1 MTETLDA
8 RVARLQQPG
17 IIDMHF
23 DLLMDLYE
31 KRSRSNVLG
40 QEFEKDL
47 EAGSVGLIG
56 AAIWLEDHYVPEL
69 ALRVG
74 LDQVVRLHE
83 EVDANPRFAIC
94 KSYDDIVAARAANKF
109 GFLITMEG
117 VEPLGNDINL
127 LRAFYELGV
136 RMVGLTHV
144 RRNAAGW
151 GGAFAPSG
159 SSRDG
164 LTPFGRAVL
173 GECERLGI
181 IVDLAHINHAGFEE
195 VLSLTTKPVVISH
208 TNSRKYFDVERNTS
222 DQEVKAV
229 GARGG
234 VVGVNAM
241 EVTGTKGEATL
252 DRYVDHIEH
261 FANLIGV
268 DGVGIG
274 FDFFNFIY
282 KHWTPDAQAK
292 FHAQFGESN
301 WVPDLG
307 NHADIPNLTRK
318 LIERGFGDEDIAKIL
333 YGNWMR
339 VFKQML

>member
-8 RVARLQQPG
+8 RIARLQQPG

-31 KRSRSNVLG
+31 KRERSNVLAD
-40 QEFEKDL
+40 EFEKDF
-47 EAGSVGLIG
+47 ESGGVGVIG
-56 AAIWLEDHYVPEL
+56 VAIWLEDHYLPEL

-74 LDQVVRLHE
+74 LDQAVRLHT
-83 EVDANPRFAIC
+83 EVEANPRFTIC
-94 KSYDDIVAARAANKF
+94 RSYADIVAARVANKF

-127 LRAFYELGV
+127 LRVFYELGV

-144 RRNAAGW
+144 RRNVAGA

-159 SSRDG
+159 SPRDG
-164 LTPFGRAVL
+164 LTAFGRAVVR
-173 GECERLGI
+173 ECERLGI

-195 VLSLTTKPVVISH
+195 ILSLATKPVVISH
-208 TNSRKYFDVERNTS
+208 TNSRKYFDVERNTT
-222 DQEVKAV
+222 DEEVRAV
-229 GARGG
+229 GAQGG

-241 EVTGTKGEATL
+241 EVASTKAEVTL
-252 DRYVDHIEH
+252 DRYVDHVEH

-274 FDFFNFIY
+274 FDFFEFIY
-282 KHWTPDAQAK
+282 RHWTPEVRAK
-292 FHAQFGESN
+292 FKEQFGETN
-301 WVPDLG
+301 WIPGLSS
-307 NHADIPNLTRK
+307 HAQIPNLTRK
-318 LIERGFGDEDIAKIL
+318 LIERGFRDEDIAKIL

-339 VFKQML
+339 VFKQLL